1 MNRYI
6 REANCPMKNIYLMML
21 AVTLTA
27 AGLLASL
34 SPVEAQP
41 APPLSPEATW
51 QPPDEG
57 GEALEPQVGVDT
69 YRQTWPNL
77 QMLAPSPVPPGVS
90 GSITNAYLVNSRGQL
105 LSTLYGTEACYLV
118 VSFNSPGYFYL
129 WEYYPS
135 SANTY
140 GHWLIYRWYRPYAGV
155 WKIGPFTASSG
166 DPDGRYIWKMWFVSS
181 GFWST
186 RTLGGDY
193 LRGYNPYG
201 IPDPVPQPSYPPV
214 INSFSANLPSIEL
227 GQTVT
232 LTWTTSNAS
241 SVSISPGIGTVG
253 TTGSTTVT
261 PLSTTSYTLTAT
273 GITGNPVSS
282 SATVTVMPRI
292 PPGISAAQ
300 AKIQSGQS
308 TILSWNAPA
317 AVKVFISGV
326 GSFGSSGTTQV
337 KPEDTTVYTLTAS
350 YIDGTALTASATVT
364 VEQPPYLLY
373 GLIAL
378 LAVAAAVIVALL
390 VRRPSAPAAAQSA
403 ATQPAAA
410 TAAAVTSTAVE
421 SPATSPVIE
430 AAAARLA
437 MPDGSEVL
445 LAGNARSLGR
455 KDFEKFLPPGDIS
468 YLSRQHI
475 NIWFEE
481 GKYYIEDRSSTNGT
495 SINGTDIKETGRHV
509 LQDGDAIDL
518 AGKLNITFKL

>member
-1 MNRYI
+1 
-6 REANCPMKNIYLMML
+6 MKNIYLLML
-21 AVTLTA
+21 ILTVTA
-27 AGLLASL
+27 ASLFTSL

-41 APPLSPEATW
+41 SPPVSPESFW

-90 GSITNAYLVNSRGQL
+90 GSITNAYLVNSYGQL
-105 LSTLYGTEACYLV
+105 LSTLYGNEACYLV
-118 VSFNSPGYFYL
+118 VSFNSPGYYYL

-135 SANTY
+135 SADTY

-166 DPDGRYIWKMWFVSS
+166 DPDGRYIWKMWFISG

-186 RTLGGDY
+186 RTLSFDY
-193 LRGYNPYG
+193 TRGYNPYG
-201 IPDPVPQPSYPPV
+201 IPGPAPQPIYPPV
-214 INSFSANLPSIEL
+214 INSFSANLPSVEL

-241 SVSISPGIGTVG
+241 SVSISPGIGTMG
-253 TTGSTTVT
+253 TSGSTTVT
-261 PLSTTSYTLTAT
+261 PSATTSYMLTAT
-273 GITGNPVSS
+273 GKTGSPVSS
-282 SATVTVMPRI
+282 SASVTVLPRI
-292 PPGISAAQ
+292 PPSISAAQ
-300 AKIQSGQS
+300 IKIQRGQS
-308 TILSWNAPA
+308 SMLSWNAPA
-317 AVKVFISGV
+317 AVQVFISGA
-326 GSFGSSGTTQV
+326 GSFGASGTTQV
-337 KPEDTTVYTLTAS
+337 KPEDTTVYTLTAN
-350 YIDGTALTASATVT
+350 YMDGTALTASTTVT
-364 VEQPPYLLY
+364 VDQPPYLLY

-390 VRRPSAPAAAQSA
+390 VRRPSTTPAAQPAGTRPAAAAEAASA
-403 ATQPAAA
+403 S
-410 TAAAVTSTAVE
+410 TSVA

-430 AAAARLA
+430 AMAAKLA

-455 KDFEKFLPPGDIS
+455 KDFEKFLAPGEVS

-495 SINGTDIKETGRHV
+495 RVNGTDIKDSGRRV
-509 LQDGDAIDL
+509 LEDGDAINL
-518 AGKLNITFKL
+518 AGKLNITFRM

>member
-1 MNRYI
+1 
-6 REANCPMKNIYLMML
+6 MKNIYLMML
-21 AVTLTA
+21 TLTVIA
-27 AGLLASL
+27 AGILTSF
-34 SPVEAQP
+34 SPVQAQP
-41 APPLSPEATW
+41 SPPVSPDAAW

-129 WEYYPS
+129 WEYYPA

-155 WKIGPFTASSG
+155 WKIGPFTASSW
-166 DPDGRYIWKMWFVSS
+166 DPDGRYIWKMWFISS
-181 GFWST
+181 GYWST
-186 RTLGGDY
+186 RTLSFDY
-193 LRGYNPYG
+193 MRGYSPYG
-201 IPDPVPQPSYPPV
+201 IPGTIPQPSYPPV
-214 INSFSANLPSIEL
+214 INSFSANLPSVEL

-241 SVSISPGIGTVG
+241 SVSISPDIGTVG
-253 TTGSTTVT
+253 TSGSTTVT
-261 PLSTTSYTLTAT
+261 PSATTSYVLTAT
-273 GITGNPVSS
+273 GKTGSPVSS

-308 TILSWNAPA
+308 TTLSWNAPA
-317 AVKVFISGV
+317 AVQVFISGA
-326 GSFGSSGTTQV
+326 GAFGASGTATV
-337 KPEDTTVYTLTAS
+337 KPENTTVYTLTAT
-350 YIDGTALTASATVT
+350 YMDGTALTASTTVT

-390 VRRPSAPAAAQSA
+390 VRRPSTTSAAQPAGTRPAAEAASA
-403 ATQPAAA
+403 S
-410 TAAAVTSTAVE
+410 TSVA

-430 AAAARLA
+430 AMAAKLA
-437 MPDGSEVL
+437 MPNGSEVL

-455 KDFEKFLPPGDIS
+455 KDFEKFLAPGEVS

-495 SINGTDIKETGRHV
+495 RVNGTEIKDAGRHV
-509 LQDGDAIDL
+509 LEDGNTIDL

>member
-1 MNRYI
+1 
-6 REANCPMKNIYLMML
+6 MKNIYLML
-21 AVTLTA
+21 LILTLTA
-27 AGLLASL
+27 ASLFTSL

-41 APPLSPEATW
+41 SPPVSPEASW

-57 GEALEPQVGVDT
+57 GETLEPQVGVDT

-90 GSITNAYLVNSRGQL
+90 GSITNAYLVNSYGQL

-135 SANTY
+135 GANTY

-166 DPDGRYIWKMWFVSS
+166 DPDGRYIWKMWFISG

-186 RTLGGDY
+186 RTLGFDY
-193 LRGYNPYG
+193 MRGYNPYG
-201 IPDPVPQPSYPPV
+201 IPGTMPQPSYPPV
-214 INSFSANLPSIEL
+214 INSFSANLPSVEL

-232 LTWTTSNAS
+232 LTWTTSNAG
-241 SVSISPGIGTVG
+241 SVSISPGIGTEG
-253 TTGSTTVT
+253 TSGSTTVT
-261 PLSTTSYTLTAT
+261 PTATTSYILTAT
-273 GITGNPVSS
+273 GKTGSPVSS
-282 SATVTVMPRI
+282 SAAVTVLPRI

-300 AKIQSGQS
+300 IRIQSGQS
-308 TILSWNAPA
+308 TTLSWNAPA

-326 GSFGSSGTTQV
+326 GAFGSSGTTQV
-337 KPEDTTVYTLTAS
+337 KPEDTVVYTLTAT
-350 YIDGTALTASATVT
+350 YMDGTALTASTTVA

-378 LAVAAAVIVALL
+378 LAVSAAVIVALL
-390 VRRPSAPAAAQSA
+390 VRRQATAPAAQA
-403 ATQPAAA
+403 AGARPAAA
-410 TAAAVTSTAVE
+410 KAAAVTSTEVA

-430 AAAARLA
+430 APAAKLA

-445 LAGNARSLGR
+445 LAGNTRSLGR
-455 KDFEKFLPPGDIS
+455 KDFEKFLAPGEVS
-468 YLSRQHI
+468 YISRQHL

-495 SINGTDIKETGRHV
+495 RINGTDIKDTGRHI
-509 LQDGDAIDL
+509 LEDGDAIDL

>member
-1 MNRYI
+1 
-6 REANCPMKNIYLMML
+6 MKNIYLTIL
-21 AVTLTA
+21 ILTVTA
-27 AGLLASL
+27 ASVFASL
-34 SPVEAQP
+34 SPVQAQP
-41 APPLSPEATW
+41 SPPVSPDTSW

-57 GEALEPQVGVDT
+57 GEALAPQVGVDT
-69 YRQTWPNL
+69 YRQNWPNL
-77 QMLAPSPVPPGVS
+77 QMLAPSPVPPGMS
-90 GSITNAYLVNSRGQL
+90 GSITNAYLVNSYGQL
-105 LSTLYGTEACYLV
+105 LSNLYNNESCYLV

-135 SANTY
+135 GANTY

-155 WKIGPFTASSG
+155 WKIGPFTASSL

-186 RTLGGDY
+186 RMLSFDY
-193 LRGYNPYG
+193 ARGYNPYG
-201 IPDPVPQPSYPPV
+201 IPGPVPQPIYPPV
-214 INSFSANLPSIEL
+214 INSFSTNLPSVEL

-241 SVSISPGIGTVG
+241 SVSISPGIGAVG

-261 PLSTTSYTLTAT
+261 PTATTSYTLTAT
-273 GITGNPVSS
+273 GKTGSPVSS
-282 SATVTVMPRI
+282 SATVTVLPRI

-308 TILSWNAPA
+308 ATLSWNAPA
-317 AVKVFISGV
+317 ATQVSISGV

-337 KPEDTTVYTLTAS
+337 KPEDTTVYTLTAT

-378 LAVAAAVIVALL
+378 LAVASAVIVALL
-390 VRRPSAPAAAQSA
+390 VRRQSVAPKAQAAGTRPAATASAATSAAGESPPNTSVIEAPAAK
-403 ATQPAAA
+403 
-410 TAAAVTSTAVE
+410 
-421 SPATSPVIE
+421 
-430 AAAARLA
+430 LA

-455 KDFEKFLPPGDIS
+455 KDFEKFMAPDEVS
-468 YLSRQHI
+468 YISRQHI
-475 NIWFEE
+475 NIWVEE

-495 SINGTDIKETGRHV
+495 RLNEVEIKDTGRHV
-509 LQDGDAIDL
+509 LSEGDAINL
-518 AGKLNITFKL
+518 AGKLNITFKI

>member
-1 MNRYI
+1 
-6 REANCPMKNIYLMML
+6 MKNIFLLMLTL
-21 AVTLTA
+21 AMA
-27 AGLLASL
+27 SAGLFASL
-34 SPVEAQP
+34 APVEAQP
-41 APPLSPEATW
+41 SPPVSPDADW
-51 QPPDEG
+51 QPPDG
-57 GEALEPQVGVDT
+57 GSEALAPQVGVDI

-90 GSITNAYLVNSRGQL
+90 GSITNAYLVNSYGQL
-105 LSTLYGTEACYLV
+105 LSTLYGNEACYLV

-135 SANTY
+135 SSNTY

-155 WKIGPFTASSG
+155 WKIGPFAANSG
-166 DPDGRYIWKMWFVSS
+166 DLDGRYIWKMWFISS

-186 RTLGGDY
+186 RTLGFDY
-193 LRGYNPYG
+193 LRGYGPYG
-201 IPDPVPQPSYPPV
+201 VPGPLPQPVYPPV

-241 SVSISPGIGTVG
+241 SVSISPDIGTVG

-261 PLSTTSYTLTAT
+261 PAATTSYTLTAT
-273 GITGNPVSS
+273 GKTGNPVSS
-282 SATVTVMPRI
+282 SATVTVLPRI

-300 AKIQSGQS
+300 AKIQGGQS
-308 TILSWNAPA
+308 TTLSWNAPA

-326 GSFGSSGTTQV
+326 GSFGPSGSTQV
-337 KPEDTTVYTLTAS
+337 KPEGTTAYTLTAT
-350 YIDGTALTASATVT
+350 YIDGTSLTSSTT
-364 VEQPPYLLY
+364 VEVERPPYLLY

-390 VRRPSAPAAAQSA
+390 VRKPSPAPSVQSA
-403 ATQPAAA
+403 GTRPAESS
-410 TAAAVTSTAVE
+410 AAVTSRAEE
-421 SPATSPVIE
+421 SPATAPVIE
-430 AAAARLA
+430 ATAARLT
-437 MPDGSEVL
+437 MPDGSEL
-445 LAGNARSLGR
+445 MLAGNARSLGR
-455 KDFEKFLPPGDIS
+455 KDFEKSLGPGDAS
-468 YLSRQHI
+468 FLSRQHI
-475 NIWFEE
+475 NIWYEE

-495 SINGTDIKETGRHV
+495 RLNGSEIKETGRHV

>member
-1 MNRYI
+1 
-6 REANCPMKNIYLMML
+6 MKNIYLML
-21 AVTLTA
+21 LVLTVFA
-27 AGLLASL
+27 ASILASL

-41 APPLSPEATW
+41 SPPVSPEASW

-57 GEALEPQVGVDT
+57 GETLEPSVGVDT

-77 QMLAPSPVPPGVS
+77 QMLAPSPVPPGIS
-90 GSITNAYLVNSRGQL
+90 GSITNAYLVNSYGQL
-105 LSTLYGTEACYLV
+105 LSTLHGNEACYLV
-118 VSFNSPGYFYL
+118 ASFNSPGYFYL

-135 SANTY
+135 GANVY

-155 WKIGPFTASSG
+155 WKIGPFTASPG
-166 DPDGRYIWKMWFVSS
+166 DPDGRYIWKMWFVS
-181 GFWST
+181 GGYWST
-186 RTLGGDY
+186 RTLSFDY
-193 LRGYNPYG
+193 MRGYGPYA
-201 IPDPVPQPSYPPV
+201 IPGPAPQPVYPPV
-214 INSFSANLPSIEL
+214 INSFSANLPSVEL

-253 TTGSTTVT
+253 TSGSTTVT
-261 PLSTTSYTLTAT
+261 PASTASYTLTAT
-273 GITGNPVSS
+273 GKTGNPVSS
-282 SATVTVMPRI
+282 SATVTVLPRI

-300 AKIQSGQS
+300 IKIQSGQS
-308 TILSWNAPA
+308 TTLSWNAPA
-317 AVKVFISGV
+317 AVQVFISGA
-326 GSFGSSGTTQV
+326 GSFGASGTTAV
-337 KPEDTTVYTLTAS
+337 KPENTTAYTLTAT
-350 YIDGTALTASATVT
+350 YMDGTALTASTTVT

-390 VRRPSAPAAAQSA
+390 VRRPSAAAAAQSA
-403 ATQPAAA
+403 GTRPAAA
-410 TAAAVTSTAVE
+410 TASAVTSTTSEA
-421 SPATSPVIE
+421 SPATTPVIE
-430 AAAARLA
+430 ATAAKLA

-455 KDFEKFLPPGDIS
+455 KDFEKFMAPDEVS

-495 SINGTDIKETGRHV
+495 KVNGTDIKDTGRHV
-509 LQDGDAIDL
+509 LEDGAAICL
-518 AGKLNITFKL
+518 ADKLNITFKL